1 MPIPITKTLDACY
14 RCLYT
19 GHAYNENR
27 LKPVVG
33 FCGAF
38 NTNNVHMPTTVIQF
52 IHLIVCLTFDHV
64 QTVPTH

>member
-1 MPIPITKTLDACY
+1 MKCLSLLQRLWMLAIDA
-14 RCLYT
+14 YT

-52 IHLIVCLTFDHV
+52 IHLIVYV
-64 QTVPTH
+64 